1 MKIKLTKDEQA
12 ILRDKMN
19 GGRDWI
25 NEHVQTWFF
34 DHHNAYYKAT
44 FKDVCDDW
52 GYTLEEG
59 GNDLFFENKHFSNDL
74 TNLLLINS
82 GMLIMVNAK
91 QYNVAKHF
99 LESLEYYVENGITK
113 DVAREIFIREC
124 DNVIDCLEH
133 LKNEVINSK

>member
-25 NEHVQTWFF
+25 NEHV
-34 DHHNAYYKAT
+34 
-44 FKDVCDDW
+44 KDVCDDW